1 MKVAESVPMKLSGR
15 AGVALRRRVHHA
27 IVVGANGGVGRLVAE
42 MLLQYGIPVSTVGRV
57 PPGSTSWHS
66 PCPDVAK
73 ADWTTI
79 YAEAERRVAV
89 PVDAIVFVAGDATFG
104 LTSSVPESRAREV
117 FEVNFWAPA
126 QAATSAER
134 LWERPRRG
142 TFLSVSSVSARRGV
156 PFEAHYCS
164 SKAALARFL
173 DALSLEHPDKRLRFL
188 SVYPGRLRT
197 AFRSKAD
204 WHGLSPD
211 PAPQQGSDPAAVAQ
225 AILAMLADRVAWR
238 VLGIRERAI
247 DIVDRVSPALYDRLV
262 LRSRVRTA
270 LKGRAL

>member
-1 MKVAESVPMKLSGR
+1 MTWSGR
-15 AGVALRRRVHHA
+15 ASMALRQRVHHA
-27 IVVGANGGVGRLVAE
+27 IVVGANGGVGKLVAE
-42 MLLQYGIPVSTVGRV
+42 TLLASGISVSTVGRV
-57 PPGSTSWHS
+57 QPVSTSWHYL
-66 PCPDVAK
+66 CPNIAE

-79 YAEAERRVAV
+79 YAEAERRVAL
-89 PVDAIVFVAGDATFG
+89 PIDAIAFVAGDATFG

-126 QAATSAER
+126 RAATSAER
-134 LWERPRRG
+134 LWKQPRQG
-142 TFLSVSSVSARRGV
+142 TFVSVSSVSARRAV

-173 DALSLEHPDKRLRFL
+173 EAMSLEHPDERLKFL

-211 PAPQQGSDPAAVAQ
+211 PAPQEGSDPAVVAQ
-225 AILAMLADRVAWR
+225 AILAILADRIAWR
-238 VLGIRERAI
+238 VLGLRERAI
-247 DIVDRVSPALYDRLV
+247 DIVDRASPALYNRLV
-262 LRSRVRTA
+262 LRSRARTA